1 MRSMVACCL
10 FLLSCVCV
18 CVCMH
23 AMCVRVCTC
32 VCVCATPPPPVLY
45 VCVWGGAH
53 HRPYIM
59 WAGRAFLLCGC
70 AQVVH
75 VAVDK
80 PMTTDVSTAQ
90 SVLPRLSKL

>member
-1 MRSMVACCL
+1 MHIAQVVHVAVDTPMTADVNKKNI
-10 FLLSCVCV
+10 SKK
-18 CVCMH
+18 MH
-23 AMCVRVCTC
+23 
-32 VCVCATPPPPVLY
+32 
-45 VCVWGGAH
+45 
-53 HRPYIM
+53 I
-59 WAGRAFLLCGC
+59 